1 MHTICS
7 VIYGLVIFYILAE
20 FVFVYCR
27 CDISYILLEMD
38 RILRPEGTVIFRD
51 TVEVLVKIKA
61 ITDGMRWKSQI
72 MDHESG
78 PFNPEKILVAVKNY
92 WTGEATQK
100 KTSTVLC
107 IFLLFFSFFFFLQ
120 LLSLSGLLLWE
131 FYSSLGIIMF
141 SYFCKIL
148 FL

>member
-7 VIYGLVIFYILAE
+7 VIFGLVIFYILAE

-100 KTSTVLC
+100 KN
-107 IFLLFFSFFFFLQ
+107 
-120 LLSLSGLLLWE
+120 
-131 FYSSLGIIMF
+131 
-141 SYFCKIL
+141 
-148 FL
+148 